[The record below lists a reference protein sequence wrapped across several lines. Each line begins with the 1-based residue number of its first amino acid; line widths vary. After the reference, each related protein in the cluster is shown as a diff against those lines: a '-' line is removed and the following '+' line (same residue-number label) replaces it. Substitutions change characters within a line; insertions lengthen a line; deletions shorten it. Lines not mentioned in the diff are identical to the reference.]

1 MKRAFV
7 LLALVLFSVPFQ
19 ALAQDASPKGADAQT
34 PPPPPRELNLRL
46 DEPRRGAITFGPAK
60 TEAPTGALPTLG
72 DDARRIE
79 LPKPGESR
87 SPYPKGSGPEQ
98 SNQDAMR

>member
-1 MKRAFV
+1 MRNLIAI
-7 LLALVLFSVPFQ
+7 VLFSVPFQ
-19 ALAQDASPKGADAQT
+19 AQAQDAAPKPAEQ
-34 PPPPPRELNLRL
+34 PPAPRELNLRL

-60 TEAPTGALPTLG
+60 TEAPTSTLPTLG

-79 LPKPGESR
+79 PPKPGESR

-98 SNQDAMR
+98 SNQDAVR